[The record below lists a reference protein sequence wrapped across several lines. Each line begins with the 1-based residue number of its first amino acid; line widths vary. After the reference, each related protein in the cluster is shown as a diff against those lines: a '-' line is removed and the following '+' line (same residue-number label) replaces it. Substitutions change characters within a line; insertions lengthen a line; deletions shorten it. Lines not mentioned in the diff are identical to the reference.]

1 MFYLSLVSILLAW
14 VLLSL
19 VWDIHCTLGLV
30 VLEMT
35 LYIVRFRFVDLDVI
49 VNENVREVRRSFDI
63 MSEFSQPIRIDIL
76 EEGDYDTARN
86 LFLTEVC
93 GWWVSFIKDVDIEEL
108 KHPSVSIKINRRL
121 FSFSLRSW
129 WQQSS

>member
-1 MFYLSLVSILLAW
+1 MFYLSLISILLAW

-19 VWDIHCTLGLV
+19 VWDVHCTLGLV

-63 MSEFSQPIRIDIL
+63 MSEFS
-76 EEGDYDTARN
+76 
-86 LFLTEVC
+86 
-93 GWWVSFIKDVDIEEL
+93 
-108 KHPSVSIKINRRL
+108 
-121 FSFSLRSW
+121 
-129 WQQSS
+129 